1 MSDIFPVLPCWTSI
15 IEIFEDKSKKYWNI
29 NKYKSKKYS
38 NISTF
43 RRNSFTCARSK
54 LVDSCLVLPT
64 PAWSTTTEGWYRW
77 NVDELDD
84 RDKMMMLM
92 NMPAYSGLIYGCQ
105 VYQMLIYR
113 GQAYQMIIFGGQ
125 VYQMSMLGRFIKC
138 LCWAGLPDDDKLWE
152 VCRVQWGSPR
162 MEGPEGREGCR
173 TGQVTFCHLLT

>member
-1 MSDIFPVLPCWTSI
+1 MSDIFPVLPFWITI
-15 IEIFEDKSKKYWNI
+15 IELFEDKSKKYLNI

-43 RRNSFTCARSK
+43 RRNSFTCARSR

-113 GQAYQMIIFGGQ
+113 GQAYQMIIYGGQ
-125 VYQMSMLGRFIKC
+125 VYQMFMLGRFTRWRQTLRSLSSSMGFSKN
-138 LCWAGLPDDDKLWE
+138 G
-152 VCRVQWGSPR
+152 RSWGTRR
-162 MEGPEGREGCR
+162 MQNRSSHNLSSFKKNNIIFKE
-173 TGQVTFCHLLT
+173 